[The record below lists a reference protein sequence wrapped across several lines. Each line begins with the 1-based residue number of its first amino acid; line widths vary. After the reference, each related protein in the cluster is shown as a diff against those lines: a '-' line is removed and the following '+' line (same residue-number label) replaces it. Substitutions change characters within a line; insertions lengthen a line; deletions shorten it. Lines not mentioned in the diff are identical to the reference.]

1 MTKLHY
7 LATILISTAL
17 GYFFSGIFGS
27 ILCLCGFGIG
37 YSIAKYQIHRNKKK
51 EL

>member
-17 GYFFSGIFGS
+17 GY
-27 ILCLCGFGIG
+27 
-37 YSIAKYQIHRNKKK
+37 SIAKYQIHRNKKK